1 MQSPEIQLYNTLGRS
16 KQKFVSITPGEV
28 KLYTCGPTVY
38 DYAHIGNLRYF
49 TFVDTLRRT
58 LEYFGYK
65 VHHVMNITDVGHLSD
80 DGDLGEDKMLR
91 AVARESK
98 KQGKE
103 FTVWDLASF
112 YTTAFRNDVASMNIL
127 PPHNL
132 TPATEHIQQ
141 MIDMIEKLIEKGYA
155 YVTKSAV
162 YYDVTKFK
170 EYSKLSGQEIDDKL
184 VGVRDEVVV
193 DADKKHPA
201 DFRLWQLDQPD
212 HAMQWDSPWG
222 RGFPGWH
229 IECSAMAKAY
239 LGDTIDIHTGGIDH
253 IPVHHTNEI
262 AQSEA
267 TTGKEF
273 AKFWMHVNFLRV
285 NNEKMSKSTGN
296 FYILSDLVKKKFP
309 PIVLRYFYLSAH
321 YRTSVNF
328 TLEGLEAVKNAY
340 NNLIDAVKVIKSVVD
355 RDGEKDIELSEAA
368 QEYLNGIEAFF
379 ADDLNTPGAIGI
391 VWDMVKSGISSQE
404 KYKILKKVDRV
415 LGLKL
420 TDVETFYSS
429 PVIIQKA
436 KDEAEKLVSLR
447 EAAKVQK
454 NWGKADDL
462 RKQVEKLHFTVV
474 DTREGTVILTK

>member
-1 MQSPEIQLYNTLGRS
+1 MKNPEIQLYNTLGRN
-16 KQKFVSITPGEV
+16 KQRFEPIFPGEV

-49 TFVDTLRRT
+49 TFVDTLRRI

-65 VHHVMNITDVGHLSD
+65 VNHVMNITDVGHLSG

-112 YTTAFRNDVASMNIL
+112 YTNAFQSDVASMNIL

-170 EYSKLSGQEIDDKL
+170 EYSKLSGQEVDDKL
-184 VGVRDEVVV
+184 VGVRDEVVI

-267 TTGKEF
+267 STGKEF
-273 AKFWMHVNFLRV
+273 AKYWMHVNFLRV

-296 FYILSDLVKKKFP
+296 FYVLNDLTKKRFS

-321 YRTSVNF
+321 YRTSLNF
-328 TLEGLEAVKNAY
+328 TLEGLEAAKNAY
-340 NNLIDAVKVIKSVVD
+340 TNLIDAVKVIKSVVD
-355 RDGEKDIELSEAA
+355 RDGEKDIEFSEAG

-391 VWDMVKSGISSQE
+391 VWDMVKSNISSQE
-404 KYKILKKVDRV
+404 KYKILKRIDQV

-420 TDVETFYSS
+420 SETETFYNSLG
-429 PVIIQKA
+429 ITQKT

-447 EAAKVQK
+447 EAAKAQK